1 MTVIG
6 NNSANNSNPLANI
19 SVTGAKGTDG
29 STGVTSFLDII
40 SMLSSSAQALD
51 PSSNANLLVTQM
63 EPEAEPSTL
72 ALLQKFLDQE
82 QISVPLLSEIS
93 SEDISTGTASK
104 FIDFLNREVEF
115 KKINAGARQLVIDDD
130 ASVKKNVLVNAALN
144 ELKTAFL
151 GRGEDLKGEDLK
163 GEDLKG
169 DKILKSNSAIIENPA
184 TNFLAEKIPEV
195 SKRVIN
201 TSIMEDPQPKVVS
214 IDLSSIIQDLPAV
227 YDDIEITKIFV
238 NPNDLHNSSD
248 NEGTESASGAT
259 SKIEAVIKPNSAE
272 ISFKTNEN
280 EPITKVIDFEASDAK
295 ESKTINLE
303 IDKPKITTLLF
314 NLRLENLRSG
324 SNFPQ
329 TVNLRFSE
337 PKPPSTNL
345 VVDFI
350 RQTNV
355 KALGVEQ
362 FNDFSHVGIVNSP
375 KGSEI
380 SSQVGSPIEIHI
392 FKPPVQ
398 EELITRQPL
407 NFVGADELTEGFA
420 ENLVSRLNSLVS
432 GEFENRQMLN
442 NLRSSISK
450 NEAIS
455 NLDDNLRLPISDILT
470 AVKRKTK
477 TRLMVSTADVVSYRD
492 LVNSKEKPAFD
503 FQWLSVIGN
512 KEANLDEIMIEAKQ
526 NIRMNRVGIDTS
538 EPKLV
543 SGNLIERPGFQ
554 AATNPAEAL
563 VRQNTPNI
571 GQNSAV
577 NSLNL
582 YEAQFSSRL
591 GMLLADQIAKGTEN
605 FELQL
610 EPESFGKVRVNVSL
624 ESSNVEVKMVA
635 ENSAAVMALRGSENI
650 LQLIAEQN
658 GLKLSEYSVDM
669 QNSQNGDNT
678 NRKDGSSR
686 NEDEVAEAL
695 QEADDENT
703 STISE
708 NEYKL
713 NLLA

>member
-115 KKINAGARQLVIDDD
+115 KKNNAGARQLVIDAD
-130 ASVKKNVLVNAALN
+130 ASVNKNVLVNAALN

-151 GRGEDLKGEDLK
+151 GRGEDLK

-214 IDLSSIIQDLPAV
+214 IDLSSIVQDLPAV

-238 NPNDLHNSSD
+238 NPNDLVKSSD
-248 NEGTESASGAT
+248 NDGADPVNGAI
-259 SKIEAVIKPNSAE
+259 SKLEALIKPNSAE
-272 ISFKTNEN
+272 VSFKTDNH
-280 EPITKVIDFEASDAK
+280 EPISKVIDLKTSDAK
-295 ESKTINLE
+295 ETKTINLE
-303 IDKPKITTLLF
+303 IDKLKNTTLFF
-314 NLRLENLRSG
+314 NLRMENLHSG

-329 TVNLRFSE
+329 RLNLRFSE
-337 PKPPSTNL
+337 PKPTSTNL
-345 VVDFI
+345 TVNI
-350 RQTNV
+350 SENV
-355 KALGVEQ
+355 KPAFINDVHLHDFMHAAVVSNSRETEGENLKLDPGVIQ
-362 FNDFSHVGIVNSP
+362 IFMP
-375 KGSEI
+375 KD
-380 SSQVGSPIEIHI
+380 
-392 FKPPVQ
+392 KK
-398 EELITRQPL
+398 ELPSRQAL
-407 NFVGADELTEGFA
+407 NFVGAADLSEDFA
-420 ENLVSRLNSLVS
+420 EKLISRLNSLVS

-442 NLRSSISK
+442 NLRSEISK
-450 NEAIS
+450 NEAII
-455 NLDDNLRLPISDILT
+455 NLDDNLRLPISDLLT
-470 AVKRKTK
+470 AFKRKTK
-477 TRLMVSTADVVSYRD
+477 NRLMVSTADVVSYRD
-492 LVNSKEKPAFD
+492 AVNSNEKPGFD
-503 FQWLSVIGN
+503 FQWVSAIAGKDIFSSEKIVDVNQRIR
-512 KEANLDEIMIEAKQ
+512 ANSAQVETSEAKLGSTSLTEQARFQVQRNPTDAAVKQ
-526 NIRMNRVGIDTS
+526 NM
-538 EPKLV
+538 
-543 SGNLIERPGFQ
+543 
-554 AATNPAEAL
+554 
-563 VRQNTPNI
+563 PNI
-571 GQNSAV
+571 AQNAAL

-591 GMLLADQIAKGTEN
+591 GMLLADQIAKGSEN

-635 ENSAAVMALRGSENI
+635 ENSAAVMALRGSESI
-650 LQLIAEQN
+650 LQVIAEQN

-669 QNSQNGDNT
+669 QNNQNGDNT
-678 NRKDGSSR
+678 NRKDGSDR
-686 NEDEVAEAL
+686 NKNEVNEVL
-695 QEADDENT
+695 KETDDENT
-703 STISE
+703 ITVSE
-708 NEYKL
+708 NGYNL

>member
-115 KKINAGARQLVIDDD
+115 KKNNARARQLVIDAD
-130 ASVKKNVLVNAALN
+130 ASVNKNVLVNAALN

-151 GRGEDLKGEDLK
+151 RR

-169 DKILKSNSAIIENPA
+169 DKILKSNSAIIENLA

-201 TSIMEDPQPKVVS
+201 TSIMEDPQPTVVS
-214 IDLSSIIQDLPAV
+214 IDLSPIIKDLPAV

-238 NPNDLHNSSD
+238 NPNDLVKSSD
-248 NEGTESASGAT
+248 NEGTNSVNGAI
-259 SKIEAVIKPNSAE
+259 SKLEALIKPNSAE
-272 ISFKTNEN
+272 VSFKTDNH
-280 EPITKVIDFEASDAK
+280 EPISKVIDLKTSDAK
-295 ESKTINLE
+295 ETKTINLE
-303 IDKPKITTLLF
+303 IDKLKNTTLFF
-314 NLRLENLRSG
+314 NLRMENLHSG

-329 TVNLRFSE
+329 RLNLRFSE

-345 VVDFI
+345 TVNISESVNPEFINDVHLHDFMHAAVVSNSRETEEGNFKLGSGTTIQIYTPKDKTELLP
-350 RQTNV
+350 RQ
-355 KALGVEQ
+355 
-362 FNDFSHVGIVNSP
+362 S
-375 KGSEI
+375 
-380 SSQVGSPIEIHI
+380 
-392 FKPPVQ
+392 
-398 EELITRQPL
+398 L
-407 NFVGADELTEGFA
+407 NFVSAADLSEDFA
-420 ENLVSRLNSLVS
+420 EKLISRLNSLVS

-442 NLRSSISK
+442 NLRSEISK
-450 NEAIS
+450 NEAII
-455 NLDDNLRLPISDILT
+455 NLDDNLRLPISDLLT

-477 TRLMVSTADVVSYRD
+477 NRLMVSTADVVSYRD
-492 LVNSKEKPAFD
+492 AVNSNEKPGFD
-503 FQWLSVIGN
+503 FQWVSAIAGKDIFSSEKIVDVNQRIR
-512 KEANLDEIMIEAKQ
+512 ANSAQVETSEAKLGSTSSTEQARFQVQRNPTDAAVKQ
-526 NIRMNRVGIDTS
+526 NM
-538 EPKLV
+538 
-543 SGNLIERPGFQ
+543 
-554 AATNPAEAL
+554 
-563 VRQNTPNI
+563 PNI
-571 GQNSAV
+571 GQNAAL

-591 GMLLADQIAKGTEN
+591 GMLLADQIAKGSEN

-635 ENSAAVMALRGSENI
+635 ENSAAVMVLRGSESM
-650 LQLIAEQN
+650 LQVIAEQN

-669 QNSQNGDNT
+669 QNNQNGDNT
-678 NRKDGSSR
+678 NRKDGSDR
-686 NEDEVAEAL
+686 NKNEVNEVL
-695 QEADDENT
+695 KETDDENT
-703 STISE
+703 ITVSE
-708 NEYKL
+708 NGYNL

>member
-115 KKINAGARQLVIDDD
+115 KKNNAGARQLVIDAD
-130 ASVKKNVLVNAALN
+130 ASVNKNVLVNAALN

-151 GRGEDLKGEDLK
+151 GR

-214 IDLSSIIQDLPAV
+214 IDLSSIVQDLPAV

-238 NPNDLHNSSD
+238 NPNDLVKSSD
-248 NEGTESASGAT
+248 NDGVDPVNGAI
-259 SKIEAVIKPNSAE
+259 SKLEALIKPNSAE
-272 ISFKTNEN
+272 VSFKTDNH
-280 EPITKVIDFEASDAK
+280 EPISKVIDLKTSDAK
-295 ESKTINLE
+295 ETKTINLE
-303 IDKPKITTLLF
+303 IDKLKNTTLFF
-314 NLRLENLRSG
+314 NLRMENLHSG

-329 TVNLRFSE
+329 KVNLRFSE
-337 PKPPSTNL
+337 PKPPLTNL
-345 VVDFI
+345 TVNISENVKPEFISDEVLHDFI
-350 RQTNV
+350 HAAVVSNSREIEGGNFKLGSGTTIQIFTPKDKIELLPRQ
-355 KALGVEQ
+355 
-362 FNDFSHVGIVNSP
+362 S
-375 KGSEI
+375 
-380 SSQVGSPIEIHI
+380 
-392 FKPPVQ
+392 
-398 EELITRQPL
+398 L
-407 NFVGADELTEGFA
+407 NFVGAADLSEDFA
-420 ENLVSRLNSLVS
+420 EKLISRLNSLVS

-442 NLRSSISK
+442 NLRSEISK
-450 NEAIS
+450 NEAII
-455 NLDDNLRLPISDILT
+455 NLDDNLRLPISDLLT

-477 TRLMVSTADVVSYRD
+477 NRLMVSTADVVSYRD
-492 LVNSKEKPAFD
+492 AVNSNEKPGFD
-503 FQWLSVIGN
+503 FQWVSAIAGKDIFSSEKIVDVNQRIR
-512 KEANLDEIMIEAKQ
+512 ANSAQVETSEAKLGSTSLTEQARFQVQRNPTDAAVKQ
-526 NIRMNRVGIDTS
+526 NM
-538 EPKLV
+538 
-543 SGNLIERPGFQ
+543 
-554 AATNPAEAL
+554 
-563 VRQNTPNI
+563 PNI
-571 GQNSAV
+571 GQNAAL

-591 GMLLADQIAKGTEN
+591 GVLLADQIAKGSEN

-624 ESSNVEVKMVA
+624 ENSNVEVKMVA
-635 ENSAAVMALRGSENI
+635 ENSAAVMALRGSESI
-650 LQLIAEQN
+650 LQVIAEQN

-669 QNSQNGDNT
+669 QNNQNGDNT
-678 NRKDGSSR
+678 NKKDGSHK
-686 NEDEVAEAL
+686 NKDEVNEVL
-695 QEADDENT
+695 KETDDENT
-703 STISE
+703 ITVSE
-708 NEYKL
+708 NGNNL